1 MNETMIVL
9 VTDQALPAC
18 PIIPSI
24 SSQGRTLKPSLQPTT
39 STESF
44 FFKTSGSTRPTT
56 DAILHKLPSSFF
68 AWNLL
73 GA

>member
-44 FFKTSGSTRPTT
+44 FFFLGGVGGSENFWIYQTYNGCHFTQV
-56 DAILHKLPSSFF
+56 A
-68 AWNLL
+68 
-73 GA
+73 